1 MSRPRPDFRRDFPQ
15 IESVF
20 GYMIHRSDLNHN
32 ICIHALGY
40 KLKCRRSQNIF
51 FRKNIV
57 WRTTIQEPVVHSREN
72 IYWAFWSDRI
82 SALNRHYG
90 ASTVCSLSEDLLFFF
105 NTISLNAKSS
115 NLPFKLAATMAYFN
129 LSPSTRSSA
138 GIFLKEN
145 VCVCVCM
152 HIFKRVCLPL
162 PSDSPNNAEYLMC
175 MRWIGSGSCLLLTIE
190 LTSKGARLS
199 LSRQQWRNGLGV
211 AGLFT
216 LNRQPQSC
224 KAVYLPLSCFS
235 SFLVS

>member
-82 SALNRHYG
+82 SALNRHCG

-145 VCVCVCM
+145 VCVCLHAHFQACVPAIAIWLSKQCRV
-152 HIFKRVCLPL
+152 FNVYEVNWERLLPATNNRTDKQGGQAFTFQTAVKKRAW
-162 PSDSPNNAEYLMC
+162 SS
-175 MRWIGSGSCLLLTIE
+175 WI
-190 LTSKGARLS
+190 
-199 LSRQQWRNGLGV
+199 V
-211 AGLFT
+211 H
-216 LNRQPQSC
+216 PQ
-224 KAVYLPLSCFS
+224 
-235 SFLVS
+235 